1 MAQWLPARISGR
13 VASSDKLDSL
23 KPHKLLLLP
32 SPCPVESVVFHHLP
46 EERDHPLGAVVV
58 HVRQVDLVAEHDQ
71 PDAKL
76 HWREDHSIW
85 CLSILAIVVEGL
97 EQELRGGCRAKVES
111 NDLHVRKGSQCR
123 EEGHGLA
130 RTRGPAEDHWLVLCQ
145 PGVQKRLM
153 SHLNNLL
160 IDSEL
165 RKDHDDDSPC
175 PRWVQQC
182 QGRQLCESQ
191 PPLGAPWLTRAPSL
205 QTWSPD
211 NRIMVTHWTVN
222 LNVQSV
228 QLSYLKQ
235 ETSK

>member
-32 SPCPVESVVFHHLP
+32 STCPVEPVVFHHLP

-97 EQELRGGCRAKVES
+97 QQELGGGGRAEVES
-111 NDLHVRKGSQCR
+111 NNLHVRKGSQGR

-130 RTRGPAEDHWLVLCQ
+130 RTRGAAEDHRFVLCQ
-145 PGVQKRLM
+145 PGVQ
-153 SHLNNLL
+153 
-160 IDSEL
+160 
-165 RKDHDDDSPC
+165 
-175 PRWVQQC
+175 
-182 QGRQLCESQ
+182 
-191 PPLGAPWLTRAPSL
+191 
-205 QTWSPD
+205 
-211 NRIMVTHWTVN
+211 
-222 LNVQSV
+222 
-228 QLSYLKQ
+228 
-235 ETSK
+235 